1 MYTFREL
8 LEMDLE
14 EIRGLEF
21 IVNGDYFIGKIWE
34 CNRQNDCIVFGN
46 PGTKNLS
53 FVYLNKYEELYL
65 YKEESKPDI
74 AVTDKFEVYNKR
86 IQN

>member
-34 CNRQNDCIVFGN
+34 CNRKDRCIVFGN
-46 PGTKNLS
+46 PGTKNLA
-53 FVYLNKYEELYL
+53 FVYLNKYKELYL
-65 YKEESKPDI
+65 
-74 AVTDKFEVYNKR
+74 
-86 IQN
+86 